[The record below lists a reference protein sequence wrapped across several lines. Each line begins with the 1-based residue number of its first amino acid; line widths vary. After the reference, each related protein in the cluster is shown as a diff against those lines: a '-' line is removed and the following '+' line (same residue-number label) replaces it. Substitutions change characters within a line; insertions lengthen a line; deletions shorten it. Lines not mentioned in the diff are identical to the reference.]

1 MSKQRFICC
10 SGYWP
15 CWARPVGLA
24 ILLILLTGSAAAGT
38 DVWAS
43 HVTATDGWKTSI
55 SMFNPTYNNPFGIQY
70 TLHKY
75 GSDGSHLGS
84 ETGTVEYG
92 SGWITIP
99 PETLNYE
106 GSAQIISDDNLVVKV
121 AYQFGDTPSVC
132 EFYLRGGAQSQWI
145 LPNSVRPW
153 MDWTGL
159 AVLNTED
166 APVDITVAAHK
177 DGVVVATL
185 ATPVTLAPQAKFVSL
200 SDQIWA
206 GIGYTDADTF
216 VVTAS
221 APIQAPLS
229 ITGNHAQDRHLF
241 FAAQPA
247 VPIQDP
253 LATTPDGTD
262 VWASHITA
270 AAGWRTGISIYNP
283 GNVSGDIDLH
293 RYDEAGSDLGA
304 QSDTVAPY
312 SWRRLDST
320 WLQYEGS
327 AHITSSRYLLVKLE
341 FQSGDTPSACE
352 FYLTGGQYHRW
363 VLPNAVRPWMD
374 WTGLAAVNTDSTLQE
389 LVFVSY
395 LDHLAVG
402 FMSTELDPR
411 AKLVRLTNG
420 IWPDVGYPDLDTASI
435 SSTSIWDG
443 RMIAAPISITGNT
456 AQDRHLFFAAQP
468 MPPNES
474 GETVWNDDI
483 VGLLNYGRHDV
494 FTQGAP
500 AGEPCRGADET
511 QFTHALG
518 RNFAAMVNEVTR
530 GMWAALRAVQP
541 DLPADPSDLWGGDAD
556 DQPVQRVTWR
566 EAVLFA
572 NLLSAHR
579 NLRPCYYT
587 DAAFTV
593 PVTAANHTA
602 GPFFC
607 DFGAP
612 GFRLPT
618 EGEWEY
624 VCRGGWDTNPFPNA
638 PYFLEDNYSEANC
651 GAASTAGMYPTLET
665 LAWFAANSGGRTSP
679 VGLTIVNP
687 WGQTDMLG
695 NVWEWCWDWY
705 ADYPAGTV
713 TDYTGPGS
721 GAQRVVRGG
730 AWDRDAR
737 DCRAANR
744 ESYNPDARLN
754 SVGFRLVR
762 TYP

>member
-1 MSKQRFICC
+1 MSNRRFIRRCRI
-10 SGYWP
+10 WP
-15 CWARPVGLA
+15 LGARLAGLA
-24 ILLILLTGSAAAGT
+24 VLLVLLAGSAAAGT

-43 HVTATDGWKTSI
+43 HITAADGWKTSI

-75 GSDGSHLGS
+75 GPDGSLLGS
-84 ETGTVEYG
+84 ESGTVEYG
-92 SGWITIP
+92 SGWRTIP

-106 GSAQIISDDNLVVKV
+106 GSAQIVSDDNLVVKL

-132 EFYLRGGAQSQWI
+132 EFYLKGGGQTQWI

-159 AVLNTED
+159 AVLNTGF
-166 APVDITVAAHK
+166 APVDITVEAHK
-177 DGVVVATL
+177 DGVPVAVM
-185 ATPVTLAPQAKFVSL
+185 ATPVTLAPQAKYVSL

-241 FAAQPA
+241 FAAQPST
-247 VPIQDP
+247 PIQDP
-253 LATTPDGTD
+253 LLATPAGTD
-262 VWASHITA
+262 VWASHITT
-270 AAGWRTGISIYNP
+270 AAGWRTEISVYNP
-283 GNVSGDIDLH
+283 GLVNGDINLY
-293 RYDEAGSDLGA
+293 RYDEAGADLGA
-304 QSDTVAPY
+304 QADTVAPNA
-312 SWRRLDST
+312 WRRLDST

-327 AHITSSRYLLVKLE
+327 AHITSNRYLLVKLE
-341 FQSGDTPSACE
+341 FQFGDTPSACE
-352 FYLTGGQYHRW
+352 FYLAGGRYHQW
-363 VLPNAVRPWMD
+363 VLPNAVRSWMD
-374 WTGLAAVNTDSTLQE
+374 WTGLAAVNTDAATQE

-395 LDHLAVG
+395 LDHIAVG
-402 FMSTELDPR
+402 YTSADVEPR

-420 IWPDVGYPDLDTASI
+420 IWPDVGYRDLDTASI
-435 SSTSIWDG
+435 SCPSIWEG

-468 MPPNES
+468 LPPNES
-474 GETVWNDDI
+474 GATVWADDI
-483 VGLLNYGRHDV
+483 VGLLYYGRHNSFD
-494 FTQGAP
+494 QGSLS
-500 AGEPCRGADET
+500 GEPCRGADET
-511 QFTHALG
+511 PFTHALG
-518 RNFAAMVNEVTR
+518 RNFAMMEYEVTR

-541 DLPADPSDLWGGDAD
+541 SLPADPSHLWGGDAA
-556 DQPVQRVTWR
+556 DQPVQRVTWP

-593 PVTAANHTA
+593 PVTAANYTA

-607 DFGAP
+607 DFDAP

-624 VCRGGWDTNPFPNA
+624 VCRGGFDTNPFPNR
-638 PYFLEDNYSEANC
+638 PYFMEDNYSAANC
-651 GAASTAGMYPTLET
+651 GAASAAGMYPTLET

-679 VGLTIVNP
+679 VGFTITNP
-687 WGQTDMLG
+687 WGQLDMLG

-705 ADYPAGTV
+705 AAYPAGAV
-713 TDYTGPGS
+713 TDYAGPGS
-721 GAQRVVRGG
+721 GTQRVVRGG

-737 DCRAANR
+737 DCRACNR
-744 ESYNPDARLN
+744 ESSSPDTRLN